1 MTLFK
6 TKSLLRLTFLF
17 CSVLLASTVF
27 SQSKKSGEIIAEGG
41 SKMKVRP
48 DIAVLSL
55 TVEKSDTIE
64 KNAIKNLNTEIDAL
78 VKVLYKLGFTS
89 KTIKISDYD
98 ISSNKYRE
106 EEDKKTYTA
115 SNELKLEFE
124 IDTKIIDA
132 LYSEVQEAGLSD
144 LDISFDTRVS
154 DSLEK
159 KTRIL
164 LVQQAIADAK
174 NNANNIAKSL
184 DLKLL
189 RVKQVSKYKEGLFN
203 QSMEINVVKFIP
215 PKVVG
220 DTQIAYN
227 SSFDKF
233 QVEDVELEEKI
244 TVVYEAS
251 N

>member
-17 CSVLLASTVF
+17 CCVFLASAVF

-48 DIAVLSL
+48 DIAVFSL
-55 TVEKSDTIE
+55 TVEKTDTIE
-64 KNAIKNLNTEIDAL
+64 KNAIKNLNIEIDAL

-98 ISSNKYRE
+98 ISSNNYRD
-106 EEDKKTYTA
+106 EEDKKKYTA
-115 SNELKLEFE
+115 SNALKLEFE
-124 IDTKIIDA
+124 IDTKLIDA
-132 LYSEVQEAGLSD
+132 LYNEIQEAGLSD
-144 LDISFDTRVS
+144 LDISFDTKVS

-164 LVQQAIADAK
+164 LVQQAIEDAK

-184 DLKLL
+184 DIKLL

-203 QSMEINVVKFIP
+203 QSMEINMVKFTP
-215 PKVVG
+215 PKAVG
-220 DTQIAYN
+220 DTQFAYN

-244 TVVYEAS
+244 TIVYEVS